1 MPRPLFD
8 DIEDYPCVDAVL
20 QFASPAIEPNDASSS
35 DGEVDEGEA
44 SGGTSGPPRRVLDQ
58 QAALTR
64 AASVASMYEAFVPAG
79 VGAPVRGKIRPTN
92 PVRSKITK
100 EVRSIRRS
108 SPWRR
113 GPVRSREPAV
123 ATPPWKVRR
132 S

>member
-44 SGGTSGPPRRVLDQ
+44 SGGTSGPPRRVLDR
-58 QAALTR
+58 QAALAR
-64 AASVASMYEAFVPAG
+64 AASVASIYEAFVPAG
-79 VGAPVRGKIRPTN
+79 VGAPVRGKIRAAA

-108 SPWRR
+108 SHGGADRCVRESRR
-113 GPVRSREPAV
+113 
-123 ATPPWKVRR
+123 
-132 S
+132 

>member
-44 SGGTSGPPRRVLDQ
+44 SGGTSGPPRRVLDR
-58 QAALTR
+58 QAALAR
-64 AASVASMYEAFVPAG
+64 AASVASIYEAFVPAG
-79 VGAPVRGKIRPTN
+79 VGAPVRGKIST
-92 PVRSKITK
+92 
-100 EVRSIRRS
+100 EVRSIRQS
-108 SPWRR
+108 SQWRR

-123 ATPPWKVRR
+123 ATPPWKARR
-132 S
+132 L